1 MFLCLQESVVFVYA
15 TELLKSKILNR
26 DSPNIFKESCSYSNS
41 YLQLSILMKM
51 KKKHLPGGPLMKIL
65 TECGPK
71 K

>member
-26 DSPNIFKESCSYSNS
+26 DSPNIFTESCSYSTS

-65 TECGPK
+65 TEWGPK